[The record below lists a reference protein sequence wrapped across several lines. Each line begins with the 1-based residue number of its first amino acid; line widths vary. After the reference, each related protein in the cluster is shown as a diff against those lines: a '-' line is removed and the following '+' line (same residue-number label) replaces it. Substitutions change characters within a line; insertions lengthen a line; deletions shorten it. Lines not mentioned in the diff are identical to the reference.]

1 MEKFNLLCG
10 VKRVQNCFSG
20 HQHPGLCDLP
30 EPRVGREGVLYVS
43 LVPIRGRLQYQRR
56 SFVTFIT
63 LWADYKDN

>member
-30 EPRVGREGVLYVS
+30 EPRVGREGVCLTCTHKRKTTVS
-43 LVPIRGRLQYQRR
+43 KKILCYIYY
-56 SFVTFIT
+56 FVGG
-63 LWADYKDN
+63 L